1 MEISIPEL
9 LGIVLAASYVVG
21 ATPFGYLAGKLK
33 GIDIREHG
41 SGNVGA
47 TNVIRVLGK
56 SVGIPVF
63 AADFCKGLVPVLLVQ
78 WCARK
83 LGLAG
88 DAPGMVAAAGAVLGH
103 NFPFWLKFRGGKG
116 IATSA
121 GALAALLPWP
131 LLCAVVVWLLVFLG
145 SRYVALGSLAAAVA
159 LPAAALVLRW
169 RLGAPSGALCWFA
182 VALGALA
189 IWRHRSNIRRL
200 LDGTENRFERRAK
213 GGRGA

>member
-1 MEISIPEL
+1 MEISEL
-9 LGIVLAASYVVG
+9 GMLGAVLAASYVAG
-21 ATPFGYLAGKLK
+21 ATPFGYLAGKLR

-56 SVGIPVF
+56 AVGIPVF
-63 AADFCKGLVPVLLVQ
+63 AADFCKGLVPVLVAQ
-78 WCARK
+78 WWARGQ
-83 LGLAG
+83 GLPG

-103 NFPFWLKFRGGKG
+103 NFPFWLRFRGGKG

-131 LLCAVVVWLLVFLG
+131 LLCAVAVWLLVFLG

-159 LPAAALVLRW
+159 LPGAAVVLRW
-169 RLGAPSGALCWFA
+169 RQGSPSVALCWFA
-182 VALGALA
+182 VALGVLA

-200 LDGTENRFERRAK
+200 LDGTENRFERRAR